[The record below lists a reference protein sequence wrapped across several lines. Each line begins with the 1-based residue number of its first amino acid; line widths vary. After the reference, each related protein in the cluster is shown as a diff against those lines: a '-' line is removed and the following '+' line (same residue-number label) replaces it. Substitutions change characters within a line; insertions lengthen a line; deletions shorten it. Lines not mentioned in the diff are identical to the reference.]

1 MPTTELLP
9 SFPSSP
15 SLFSSSLFSSI
26 FAEFALAASFRAL
39 AAASAAG
46 PTPSFSSTHPPNVS
60 NSLVMHPSASP
71 ASMLSRASSAPVCSA
86 VPGKP
91 CATRTT
97 LFTARSK
104 RLEESRSQS

>member
-15 SLFSSSLFSSI
+15 SPSPSSLFSSL
-26 FAEFALAASFRAL
+26 FAEALAASFRAL

-46 PTPSFSSTHPPNVS
+46 PTPSLSSTHPPNVS

-104 RLEESRSQS
+104 RLEESKSQS